1 MNRLRATSI
10 RTLQIV
16 ALTIL
21 GMFST
26 AAETNAAG
34 TNARACCANVPMTS
48 CGCCSGPKS
57 PATNPTE
64 PTLAVMA
71 QHHTSSGSQ
80 CECSAQAPALPSSK
94 TVVHQIRTDWER
106 DSTASINP
114 IDSEIAAEQFSFTQP
129 ICRSGVTKH
138 PIYLCIC
145 RLTI

>member
-1 MNRLRATSI
+1 MNRLQATSI

-16 ALTIL
+16 VLTIL

-57 PATNPTE
+57 PATNSTE
-64 PTLAVMA
+64 PTLTVMA
-71 QHHTSSGSQ
+71 QHHNASGSQ
-80 CECSAQAPALPSSK
+80 CECSAQAPAMPSSNK
-94 TVVHQIRTDWER
+94 VVHQIRTDWER
-106 DSTASINP
+106 HATASINP
-114 IDSEIAAEQFSFTQP
+114 IAFETAAEQDSLTQL